1 LPTKKVKDLELEYLE
16 KYASQ
21 ILDKVSKN
29 VIKYRNLKNFSQL
42 DLARAMGYKSAAY
55 LGKAEIRT
63 DNHHF
68 NIKQI
73 AKISKI
79 LGINIDLFFK

>member
-1 LPTKKVKDLELEYLE
+1 LPANKVEDIELEYLE
-16 KYASQ
+16 KYANQ
-21 ILDKVSKN
+21 MLDKVSKN
-29 VIKYRNLKNFSQL
+29 IIKYRKEKNLSQL

-55 LGKAEIRT
+55 LGKAEIRK

-73 AKISKI
+73 AKIAKI
-79 LGINIDLFFK
+79 LNINIELFFK

>member
-1 LPTKKVKDLELEYLE
+1 MPANKVEDIELEYLE
-16 KYASQ
+16 KYANQ
-21 ILDKVSKN
+21 MLDKVSKN
-29 VIKYRNLKNFSQL
+29 IIKYRKEKNLSQL

-55 LGKAEIRT
+55 LGKAEIRK

-73 AKISKI
+73 AKIAKI
-79 LGINIDLFFK
+79 LNINIELFFK